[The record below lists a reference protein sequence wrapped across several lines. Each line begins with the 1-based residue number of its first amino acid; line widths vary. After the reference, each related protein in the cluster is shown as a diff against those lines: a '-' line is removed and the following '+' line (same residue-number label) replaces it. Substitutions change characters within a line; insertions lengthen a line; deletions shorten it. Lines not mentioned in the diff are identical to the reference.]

1 MESKNFLV
9 KVGTSSKVI
18 SVTES
23 DSLKHVIK
31 ETFGLD
37 SYNADDIFLQR
48 YDKTWEDYLDVDAIT
63 DLKDHDKLQC
73 LLNTTNEE
81 NSGEKEPDY
90 TIYINSP
97 NSSSA
102 ESKTSSATPCE
113 TWPAHF
119 KLPEEKHSTQ
129 LKRHLKEELPLNWGC
144 KHELLGTIVDEI
156 FKYTYYPS
164 TYEVTS
170 AAKCLTDSYP
180 YLTENL
186 HNGLISGNCYLQ
198 LRSYPKHFS

>member
-1 MESKNFLV
+1 MESKNVLV

-48 YDKTWEDYLDVDAIT
+48 YDKTWEDYVDVDAIT

-102 ESKTSSATPCE
+102 ESNTSSCCE
-113 TWPAHF
+113 T
-119 KLPEEKHSTQ
+119 L
-129 LKRHLKEELPLNWGC
+129 
-144 KHELLGTIVDEI
+144 
-156 FKYTYYPS
+156 
-164 TYEVTS
+164 
-170 AAKCLTDSYP
+170 
-180 YLTENL
+180 
-186 HNGLISGNCYLQ
+186 
-198 LRSYPKHFS
+198 